1 VLDNI
6 FIKGVGGKYMNE
18 ELIDYVYSQVSM
30 KEGKKVIE
38 NILLDI
44 YFKPGIS
51 TKEIARKT
59 LLPLPLVSAI
69 KKELIKVG
77 LIEQKRGVNCTAR
90 GSRFVEQVMGFGD
103 LDHDLY
109 QRLKYEQWQPDELKD
124 MMTKLESVFEG
135 RPQVDVT
142 IDQSSC
148 TLATSMNRAVLAL
161 RHEALIG
168 RDIVCLGDDDLV
180 SVSLA
185 FLLKQLYRN
194 DASKSNTRIYVFEI
208 DKRITSYVNYLA
220 ETEDLPIVCYEM
232 DFREQLPSEF
242 LHRFDCVFTDPPY
255 TQQGMS
261 LFVSRGIQLLKRDVG
276 LPIFLS
282 FAHKSP
288 DFTLAMQR
296 EFANMGLLVT
306 SVLPR
311 FNEYIGAEIIGNT
324 SQMIVLQSTEET
336 HESIE
341 REYRQALYTGEVK
354 RTVRLYECKRCN
366 RVTEV
371 GFQME
376 WQTIEHLKK
385 EGCPGCRYETFEL
398 IQKKN
403 A

>member
-1 VLDNI
+1 
-6 FIKGVGGKYMNE
+6 MNNE
-18 ELIDYVYSQVSM
+18 VMNSIYSQVSI
-30 KEGKKVIE
+30 KDGKKVIE

-51 TKEIARKT
+51 TKDIARKT
-59 LLPLPLVSAI
+59 LLPLPIVAAI
-69 KKELIKVG
+69 KKEFVKAGI
-77 LIEQKRGVNCTAR
+77 IEQNRGVNCTTKGLR
-90 GSRFVEQVMGFGD
+90 LVEHTMGYGH
-103 LDHDLY
+103 LDRSLY
-109 QRLKYEQWQPDELKD
+109 QRLKYDQWQRDELHE
-124 MMTKLESVFEG
+124 MLTKLEGVFEG

-142 IDQSSC
+142 IDQSRC
-148 TLATSMNRAVLAL
+148 TLETSLKRAVLAL

-185 FLLKQLYRN
+185 FLLKQLFRQ
-194 DASKSNTRIYVFEI
+194 DAHKSNTRIHVFEI
-208 DKRITSYVNYLA
+208 DKRIISYVNYLA
-220 ETEDLPIVCYEM
+220 EVEDLPIVCYEM
-232 DFREQLPSEF
+232 DFREQLPSDF
-242 LHRFDCVFTDPPY
+242 LRRFDCVFTDPPY

-261 LFVSRGIQLLKRDVG
+261 LFVSRGIQLLKREIG

-288 DFTLAMQR
+288 DFALEMQR
-296 EFANMGLLVT
+296 EFSRMGLLVT

-336 HESIE
+336 KESIA
-341 REYRQALYTGEVK
+341 RDYRDALYTGEVR
-354 RTVRLYECKRCN
+354 RTIRAYECKRCN
-366 RVTEV
+366 LVTEV
-371 GFQME
+371 GFQMT
-376 WQTIEHLKK
+376 WQTIEQLKK
-385 EGCPGCRYETFEL
+385 EGCPSCRHDTFEL

>member
-1 VLDNI
+1 
-6 FIKGVGGKYMNE
+6 MNE
-18 ELIDYVYSQVSM
+18 GLIDYVYSQVSI

-51 TKEIARKT
+51 TKEMARKT

-69 KKELIKVG
+69 KKELIKAG
-77 LIEQKRGVNCTAR
+77 LVEQKRGVNCTAR
-90 GSRFVEQVMGFGD
+90 GNRFVEQTMGFGH

-124 MMTKLESVFEG
+124 MMNKLESVFAG

-185 FLLKQLYRN
+185 FLLKQLYHN
-194 DASKSNTRIYVFEI
+194 DATKSNTRIYVFEI

-232 DFREQLPSEF
+232 DFREQLPPEF
-242 LHRFDCVFTDPPY
+242 LHSFDCVFTDPPY

-261 LFVSRGIQLLKRDVG
+261 LFVSRGIQLLKREIG

-354 RTVRLYECKRCN
+354 RTIRLYECKHCN

-371 GFQME
+371 GFQMQ

-385 EGCPGCRYETFEL
+385 EGCPNCRHETFEL

>member
-1 VLDNI
+1 
-6 FIKGVGGKYMNE
+6 MNE
-18 ELIDYVYSQVSM
+18 GLIDYVYSQVSI

-51 TKEIARKT
+51 TKEMARKT

-69 KKELIKVG
+69 KKELIKAG
-77 LIEQKRGVNCTAR
+77 LVEQKRGVNCTAR
-90 GSRFVEQVMGFGD
+90 GNRFVEQTMGFGH
-103 LDHDLY
+103 LDHNLY

-124 MMTKLESVFEG
+124 MMNKLESVFEG

-185 FLLKQLYRN
+185 FLLKQLYHN
-194 DASKSNTRIYVFEI
+194 DATKSNTRIYVFEI

-232 DFREQLPSEF
+232 DFREQLPPEF
-242 LHRFDCVFTDPPY
+242 LHSFDCVFTDPPY

-276 LPIFLS
+276 LPMFLS

-354 RTVRLYECKRCN
+354 RTIRLYECKHCN

-371 GFQME
+371 GFQMQ

-385 EGCPGCRYETFEL
+385 EGCPDCRHETFEL